1 MTAPTPRHPPPP
13 PPHVQGAEL
22 REAVDG
28 RARVRFVPGPDAASP
43 TWRVQGG
50 YLAACL
56 DEVIGPAVV
65 SLGREGS
72 FATVLMT
79 VTFLGQAEP
88 GQALRASAVEWV
100 SVRLPSIVAGPE
112 RPLRISM
119 DGRGIGLSIAAEST
133 ARRRLVERR
142 RRAAPPAARHHLPAD
157 ATGADRGAAPRH
169 RRPRGIMS
177 DVAARG
183 RRTGWGPRR

>member
-1 MTAPTPRHPPPP
+1 MTAPTPRHFPPPP
-13 PPHVQGAEL
+13 LHVQGAEL
-22 REAVDG
+22 LEAVDG

-72 FATVLMT
+72 SATVLMT

-88 GQALRASAVEWV
+88 GQALLGEATVVHAGARHVLVEARLVRERNGAEVARASAT
-100 SVRLPSIVAGPE
+100 S
-112 RPLRISM
+112 RPQ
-119 DGRGIGLSIAAEST
+119 DG
-133 ARRRLVERR
+133 
-142 RRAAPPAARHHLPAD
+142 
-157 ATGADRGAAPRH
+157 GA
-169 RRPRGIMS
+169 S
-177 DVAARG
+177 
-183 RRTGWGPRR
+183 